1 MVASRTS
8 YIWRSVK
15 SLVRVFYSTVEVF
28 STPPSP
34 RSVHF
39 NKDYIGYDKMAYDFE
54 VMPYMFTVGGSS
66 DVAELQ
72 GHHHETSDASDLVD
86 KILLTLTDVQA
97 LAVYTDG
104 LGLTSRL
111 RSIPEFVKHSSENSH
126 LAQTAPS
133 SK

>member
-1 MVASRTS
+1 M
-8 YIWRSVK
+8 K

-54 VMPYMFTVGGSS
+54 VMPYMFELKSTVGGSS

-111 RSIPEFVKHSSENSH
+111 RSIPKFVKHSSENSH